1 MRTETQPEEPIH
13 SEAAAESD
21 DAVVQTTGRR
31 LAYKSVLAA
40 VVVGIL
46 TISVLGLFVMRPEG
60 GLDLEVPVM
69 EPGEQVHEDTA
80 AQALP
85 ATQTEPA
92 EASIGR
98 KLASISSRI
107 DRSFEVQQ
115 VHSTVVRHELT
126 AMAEGI
132 QSIKAAIA
140 DMGKSNQILGRRIG
154 DAASRLDSLTKEI
167 RTLKVVKRKATNRP
181 KPRSVQAPPFQID
194 AIDVW
199 DDVTYVAVSQ
209 AGRVAFLKAGEQ
221 QSGWAVIHIDRPKGQ
236 VDFKGPAGQAHSV
249 SLQR

>member
-1 MRTETQPEEPIH
+1 MKTESQPEESLH
-13 SEAAAESD
+13 SEVAAD
-21 DAVVQTTGRR
+21 PTDAVAQPKGRR

-46 TISVLGLFVMRPEG
+46 TVSVLGLFVIRPEG
-60 GLDLEVPVM
+60 GLDLEVPVT
-69 EPGEQVHEDTA
+69 EPDEQVHEDTA
-80 AQALP
+80 APALP
-85 ATQTEPA
+85 PAQTEPA
-92 EASIGR
+92 EGSISR

-115 VHSTVVRHELT
+115 VHSTVVRQELT

-140 DMGKSNQILGRRIG
+140 DLGESNQALGRRID

-167 RTLKVVKRKATNRP
+167 RALKIVKRKAMNRP

-209 AGRVAFLKAGEQ
+209 AGRTAFLKAGEQ
-221 QSGWAVIHIDRPKGQ
+221 QSGWTVVHIDRLKGQ
-236 VDFKGPAGQAHSV
+236 VDFKGPTGQAHSV